1 VRRTILRPV
10 ADPEPYLHRLLD
22 LYWQGLSQPLPFLS
36 GNQSGLGQ
44 AAGTGKEEA
53 KARQIW
59 ENSFQRTGEGGN
71 PAYSYF
77 FSPTELPLSPAFV
90 ELTSLF
96 LPILAHLEDDRAV
109 A

>member
-1 VRRTILRPV
+1 MTGVQTCALPIS
-10 ADPEPYLHRLLD
+10 EPYLHRLLD
-22 LYWQGLSQPLPFLS
+22 LYWQGLSQPLPFFPETSLAWAK
-36 GNQSGLGQ
+36 

-71 PAYSYF
+71 PAYGYF